1 MVIHERRVRYIRN
14 GLRSLVAKN
23 AITRENEL
31 ATINQKGRQKQLPAA
46 LGTTLLCGS
55 IAVVLTV
62 AIGIESIKAFAA
74 LSSTETRQ
82 QVSDSH
88 KTSALIQNTNI
99 AISELVDHDYLFG
112 DSDLSNFGP
121 RRSRHS
127 GTQVAIA
134 REVEEGEIVICARRQ
149 DLGSTLLFSGMNS
162 TLNMSRFSQ
171 APSVVPVIAEGRLV
185 QEFWRSMVSANV
197 VERYLSYLHN
207 YPSGAFADV
216 ASARIKELGKVTKV
230 VSVDRD
236 KARAKKKKNR
246 SFRKTTQSQMS
257 KRISA
262 RKTSTQIK
270 AVRCQE
276 GYPKT
281 SKACINR
288 NYRSTTKRGIT
299 GLSG

>member
-82 QVSDSH
+82 QVSDSN
-88 KTSALIQNTNI
+88 KASALIQNTKI
-99 AISELVDHDYLFG
+99 PISELVDHDYLFG

-134 REVEEGEIVICARRQ
+134 REVEEEIVICGRRQ